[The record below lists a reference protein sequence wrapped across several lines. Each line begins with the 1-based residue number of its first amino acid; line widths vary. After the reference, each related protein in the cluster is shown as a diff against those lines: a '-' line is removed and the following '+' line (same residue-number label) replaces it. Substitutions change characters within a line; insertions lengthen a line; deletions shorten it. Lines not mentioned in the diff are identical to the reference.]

1 MQSCQSLVLKWKAF
15 LLIWK
20 LLTVFQNHLYFSLFM
35 NYGLFWSISVF
46 HYLFSFVGFLDFHIF
61 VCMVD
66 LTPPCLP
73 PIFIIVP
80 LVAVF
85 CIPPPPACLPAHLP
99 QTCMVGILF
108 FISSSF
114 FFINMCLLY
123 MHAFNSTSCVLYILQ
138 ACLHSIQLAKCVHL
152 IIMNI
157 FIHKKGIIFSIFI
170 QY

>member
-20 LLTVFQNHLYFSLFM
+20 LLTVFKNHLYFSLFM

-85 CIPPPPACLPAHLP
+85 CTPPPPTCLPASNLH
-99 QTCMVGILF
+99 GRYFIFYFIILF
-108 FISSSF
+108 FYKYVFTVHACIQFHLMCIIYSSS
-114 FFINMCLLY
+114 MP
-123 MHAFNSTSCVLYILQ
+123 AFHTSCKVCPFNNHEYF
-138 ACLHSIQLAKCVHL
+138 HP
-152 IIMNI
+152 
-157 FIHKKGIIFSIFI
+157 
-170 QY
+170 